1 MYTPLDLKKLCS
13 NVIISEIYT
22 ENYDNFLIN
31 LKNLD
36 LPDIINEIIIDRY
49 NVIKHITKY
58 EKY

>member
-31 LKNLD
+31 LKTIA
-36 LPDIINEIIIDRY
+36 LPDHLNEIIIDRY
-49 NVIKHITKY
+49 NVIKNIIKY

>member
-22 ENYDNFLIN
+22 ENYDNFLSN
-31 LKNLD
+31 LKTIT
-36 LPDIINEIIIDRY
+36 LPDHINEIIIDRY
-49 NVIKHITKY
+49 NVIKNIIKY

>member
-22 ENYDNFLIN
+22 ENYDNFLSN
-31 LKNLD
+31 LKTIA
-36 LPDIINEIIIDRY
+36 LPDHINEIIIDRY
-49 NVIKHITKY
+49 NVIKNIIKY